1 MTESVFEPCG
11 RDGVMGEV
19 KGSYRAS
26 IIATCAHFGVT
37 VSNDDIR

>member
-1 MTESVFEPCG
+1 MSR
-11 RDGVMGEV
+11 RDGVMVEV

-26 IIATCAHFGVT
+26 IIATCHHFGVT